1 MRAISAL
8 RLRATSC
15 TSITRRASQAALDTP
30 INLGH
35 GGRRE
40 SHDDDVVDVDPA
52 RFVRTNIAVGL
63 TDADV
68 DRAIAILRRTP

>member
-1 MRAISAL
+1 
-8 RLRATSC
+8 
-15 TSITRRASQAALDTP
+15 
-30 INLGH
+30 
-35 GGRRE
+35 
-40 SHDDDVVDVDPA
+40 VDVDPA